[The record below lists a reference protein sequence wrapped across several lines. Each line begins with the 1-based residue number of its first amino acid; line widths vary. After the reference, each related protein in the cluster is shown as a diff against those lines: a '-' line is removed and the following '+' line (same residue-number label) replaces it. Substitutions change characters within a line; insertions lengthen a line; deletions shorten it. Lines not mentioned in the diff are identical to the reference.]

1 MSSNVLNIKLENVE
15 DTELKNK
22 IEAEKA
28 VQNVPSYIEKKEKEI
43 TTTNNGEKNFYRPK
57 KSLEVTKIKDL
68 LYEVDNIN
76 IEDEIFIDDSDSY
89 EISDDELDEIA
100 QEIGME
106 KQSRLNPVS
115 EDDSSKSKTKS
126 RKRTREPVEEPRDK
140 GQTSLFNF

>member
-1 MSSNVLNIKLENVE
+1 MINKKPEILAPCGNFEKLKFAILYGA
-15 DTELKNK
+15 D
-22 IEAEKA
+22 A
-28 VQNVPSYIEKKEKEI
+28 VYLAGKRFGMRTASD
-43 TTTNNGEKNFYRPK
+43 NF
-57 KSLEVTKIKDL
+57 
-68 LYEVDNIN
+68 
-76 IEDEIFIDDSDSY
+76 
-89 EISDDELDEIA
+89 SDDELDEIA

>member
-1 MSSNVLNIKLENVE
+1 MKNGVRM
-15 DTELKNK
+15 LKREYLLMLDGHFES
-22 IEAEKA
+22 EA
-28 VQNVPSYIEKKEKEI
+28 
-43 TTTNNGEKNFYRPK
+43 
-57 KSLEVTKIKDL
+57 
-68 LYEVDNIN
+68 N